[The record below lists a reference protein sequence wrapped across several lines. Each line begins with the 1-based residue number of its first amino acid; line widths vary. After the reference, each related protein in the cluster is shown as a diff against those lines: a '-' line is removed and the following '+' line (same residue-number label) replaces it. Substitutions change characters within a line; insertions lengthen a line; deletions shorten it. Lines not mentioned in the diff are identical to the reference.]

1 MNNDNALSE
10 ASMTTLCI
18 RCSLSIPARAQFCP
32 DCGAQQIIQHEMPQL
47 NAHQSVASPE
57 PSKKEVDSVM
67 RILLSVAVIL
77 LGAIAS
83 LLAVQTLHHPP
94 EEWQYTIIAPSDD
107 ELESVLNKDGADGW
121 EVVAARRASSGEG
134 PNAPFSYELILKKRG
149 RYTPQKPSEGK

>member
-1 MNNDNALSE
+1 MY
-10 ASMTTLCI
+10 CI
-18 RCSLSIPARAQFCP
+18 K
-32 DCGAQQIIQHEMPQL
+32 CGADITTTAKFCTECGALPSHRQETREE
-47 NAHQSVASPE
+47 NAHQSVASLE
-57 PSKKEVDSVM
+57 SSKKEVDSVM
-67 RILLSVAVIL
+67 RILLAVAVIL

-107 ELESVLNKDGADGW
+107 EIESVLNKDGADGW

-149 RYTPQKPSEGK
+149 RYTPPQPSGAK